1 MAAKPKTTP
10 TTQAKIA
17 APQDNSE
24 PISQQSGDQIADQA
38 AQQKPL
44 QQGPAEQDDQAQDV
58 ELPGEQEPSLPAKE
72 QAAAAL
78 TGLFEPN
85 AVEVVAKCE
94 SFRRAGRVFTR
105 DKTTI
110 RLEELNESEFKLLYE
125 EPMLA
130 VQLTYLSGEE

>member
-1 MAAKPKTTP
+1 M
-10 TTQAKIA
+10 
-17 APQDNSE
+17 
-24 PISQQSGDQIADQA
+24 
-38 AQQKPL
+38 
-44 QQGPAEQDDQAQDV
+44 
-58 ELPGEQEPSLPAKE
+58 
-72 QAAAAL
+72 
-78 TGLFEPN
+78 FEPN